1 MVKNRV
7 PKTALFTK
15 PVYVKDKGVAISKA
29 KVVDRDF
36 NGDILTVSIKID
48 NKLYIVTPSMAEK
61 MRRQALIIANKN
73 LRNYGTKVYNK
84 KGELETI
91 KVNKKVRNIIRQ
103 KTEKGGSIYNYTK
116 NTIFIDNILRKSGIT
131 INDTMLKYIKG
142 NSELES
148 VFNKVIKNLKKMNN
162 EEFDKF
168 YSAYKEEF
176 KDFSNF
182 YKQIQ
187 EQGEVGNLENGLMD
201 NLNTLLENLE
211 SWFAS

>member
-7 PKTALFTK
+7 PKTALYTK

-211 SWFAS
+211 SWLAS

>member
-7 PKTALFTK
+7 PKTALYTK

>member
-7 PKTALFTK
+7 PKIALYTK

-48 NKLYIVTPSMAEK
+48 GKLYIVTPSMAEK
-61 MRRQALIIANKN
+61 MRRQALTIANKN
-73 LRNYGTKVYNK
+73 IRKYGTKVYNE

-131 INDTMLKYIKG
+131 ISDTMLKYIKG

-162 EEFDKF
+162 EEFDNF
-168 YSAYKEEF
+168 YSVYKEEF

-182 YKQIQ
+182 YKLIQ
-187 EQGEVGNLENGLMD
+187 EKGEIGNLESGLMD